1 MSDSSLPQSEIILY
15 QTADGRTRIQC
26 RFENETLWLTQAQIA
41 ELFQTTPQNVTLH
54 LKAIYAEGELT
65 EETTCKDYL
74 QVRDEGARQVSR
86 KLRHYLE
93 FPRFRGQLAWRDSAS
108 GGAQEGGGTPQGQ
121 APRRLDP
128 GALVRTQD
136 QQPR

>member
-1 MSDSSLPQSEIILY
+1 
-15 QTADGRTRIQC
+15 
-26 RFENETLWLTQAQIA
+26 
-41 ELFQTTPQNVTLH
+41 VTLH

-108 GGAQEGGGTPQGQ
+108 GGAQEGGGTPTRWTPSST
-121 APRRLDP
+121 PRWRP
-128 GALVRTQD
+128 GPPPSSATWKTR
-136 QQPR
+136 